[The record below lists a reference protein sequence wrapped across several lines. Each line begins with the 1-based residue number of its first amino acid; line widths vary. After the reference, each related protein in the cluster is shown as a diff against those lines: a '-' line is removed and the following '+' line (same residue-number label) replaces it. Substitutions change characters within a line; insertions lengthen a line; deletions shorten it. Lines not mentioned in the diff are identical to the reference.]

1 MKVQIVKAWKWTRE
15 NAAALTVLFAIVG
28 GTWHLSNTLA
38 TKQDIREVREIA
50 IDVKESALTAAE
62 VDAFRQANTAA
73 NDAFR
78 QANTAANNA
87 VDSLNTA
94 VGSLN
99 TTVDSLTGTVDD
111 LRGTTNALRL
121 TMSPLVRCMI
131 TLHTSDTSIPFEAT
145 VDVEAQLPE
154 NCQVA
159 IRASASL
166 GQ

>member
-62 VDAFRQANTAA
+62 VDAFRQVNTAA
-73 NDAFR
+73 NS
-78 QANTAANNA
+78 A

-111 LRGTTNALRL
+111 LRGTTNALRGTTNALRL
-121 TMSPLVRCMI
+121 TVSPLVRCMI

-145 VDVEAQLPE
+145 VDIEQLPG
-154 NCQVA
+154 NCQAA
-159 IRASASL
+159 IRESAPL

>member
-1 MKVQIVKAWKWTRE
+1 MKAQIVKAWKWTRE

-50 IDVKESALTAAE
+50 IDVKKSALTAAE
-62 VDAFRQANTAA
+62 V
-73 NDAFR
+73 DAFR

-99 TTVDSLTGTVDD
+99 TTVDSLTGTVDV

-131 TLHTSDTSIPFEAT
+131 ALHTSDTSIPFEAT

-154 NCQVA
+154 NCRVA
-159 IRASASL
+159 IRESASL